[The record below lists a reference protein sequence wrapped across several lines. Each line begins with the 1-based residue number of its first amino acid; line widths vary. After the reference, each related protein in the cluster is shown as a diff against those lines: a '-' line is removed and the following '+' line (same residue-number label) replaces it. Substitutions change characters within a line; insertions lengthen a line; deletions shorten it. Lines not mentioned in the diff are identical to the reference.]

1 MKFVEEIIN
10 NLLKDYKI
18 RFRPHKTSFK
28 YHSKQISK
36 IVKTF
41 KNNKNFIFDLD
52 DNSFDY
58 ILNAKYFITDWSG
71 SSFEYSFFTLR
82 PVIFMETPLKVNNL
96 DYKKIDYA
104 PKEVSMREKMGII
117 LKKNEINNLREK
129 FSKIDFEIKKYNDNI
144 LELRNS
150 LLFNFGKSSKKEKI
164 FLREILN
171 EI

>member
-1 MKFVEEIIN
+1 
-10 NLLKDYKI
+10 
-18 RFRPHKTSFK
+18 
-28 YHSKQISK
+28 
-36 IVKTF
+36 
-41 KNNKNFIFDLD
+41 
-52 DNSFDY
+52 
-58 ILNAKYFITDWSG
+58 
-71 SSFEYSFFTLR
+71 
-82 PVIFMETPLKVNNL
+82 METPLKVNNL

-150 LLFNFGKSSKKEKI
+150 LLFNFGKSSKKGKI